1 MDLHKLIL
9 RVMPSF
15 ADIRRDIGML
25 RLNNPAK
32 TPAELSRLYIN
43 KARNKYTSVGVASAL
58 PGVIPGLGT
67 VAQVAMEAG
76 AVSADIALM
85 LRWMASI
92 CYGTGLIYGKDT
104 QADFEDEFTVVLG
117 IWAGVVLPENA
128 AMAKGEKITIEHFDK
143 HITDRIRNRMNQKI
157 GRKLVTKYG
166 SKRGGAVLGR
176 LIPFGIG
183 AAVGGTFNYF
193 TLQRFGKAADDY
205 FRKDYHS
212 FILSE

>member
-9 RVMPSF
+9 RIMPPF
-15 ADIRRDIGML
+15 NDIRRDVDML
-25 RLNNPAK
+25 RLTNPGK
-32 TPAELSRLYIN
+32 VPAELSRLYIN
-43 KARNKYTSVGVASAL
+43 KLRNKYTSVGIASAL
-58 PGVIPGLGT
+58 PGIIPGLGT
-67 VAQVAMEAG
+67 AAQIAMEAG
-76 AVSADIALM
+76 AVSADIVLM

-92 CYGTGLIYGKDT
+92 CYGTGLIYGNDT
-104 QADFEDEFTVVLG
+104 ETDFEDEFTLVLG
-117 IWAGVVLPENA
+117 IWSGVVLPEKA
-128 AMAKGEKITIEHFDK
+128 AMAKGEKISIQHFDK

-166 SKRGGAVLGR
+166 SKRGGAALGR

-205 FRKDYHS
+205 FRKDYHT
-212 FILSE
+212 FAVTD